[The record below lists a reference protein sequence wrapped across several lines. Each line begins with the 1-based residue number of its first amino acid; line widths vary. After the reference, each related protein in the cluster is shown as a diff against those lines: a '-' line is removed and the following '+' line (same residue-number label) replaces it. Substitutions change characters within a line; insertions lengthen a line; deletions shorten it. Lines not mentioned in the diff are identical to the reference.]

1 MFTSP
6 HKKFRHVFRDL
17 TGTCFFWSLFVSLG
31 SILFLTGCRNSEPLS
46 LEASPIVA
54 MIDGEEITQ
63 DDFLL
68 AFRELQFGKEMD
80 EQSEEG
86 RKIKRSVLDRLIEE
100 KLILAEAGRLK
111 LTVPDNEL
119 DHEINLIRRGFPEED
134 FNRLLEDQS
143 ISFADWKEQLRR
155 EMRGRKVI
163 ESTVPRN
170 FEISDEEIKTFY
182 GKNRE
187 EFREQETVRARHIV
201 VQSEQ
206 TALDIRERLGQGES
220 FEELARKYS
229 FSPDKD
235 RGGDMGFFSKE
246 GMPEEFDIV
255 FNLKINE
262 ISPVVQTPYGH
273 HIFKLEE
280 RRKSRLVPLEG
291 ARDKINRHLSDLRH
305 EKLFALW
312 VEGLRERARITIN
325 EGILHKPSERALSR
339 ND

>member
-6 HKKFRHVFRDL
+6 HKKLRYVFREW
-17 TGTCFFWSLFVSLG
+17 TGTCFFWGLFAPLG
-31 SILFLTGCRNSEPLS
+31 GILFLAGCSKSEPLP

-54 MIDGEEITQ
+54 MIDGAEITQ
-63 DDFLL
+63 DDFLI
-68 AFRELQFGKEMD
+68 AFRELQFGKEID
-80 EQSEEG
+80 EESEEG
-86 RKIKRSVLDRLIEE
+86 RKIKRSILERLIEE

-119 DHEINLIRRGFPEED
+119 DNEINLIRRGFPEED
-134 FNRLLEDQS
+134 FNRLLEDQN

-170 FEISDEEIKTFY
+170 FEISDEEIKNFY
-182 GKNRE
+182 GENRE

-206 TALDIRERLGQGES
+206 TALDIQGRLAQGES
-220 FEELARKYS
+220 FEKLAREYS

-235 RGGDMGFFSKE
+235 QGGDMGFFSKE
-246 GMPEEFDIV
+246 GMPEEFDVV

-280 RRKSRLVPLEG
+280 RRKARLVPLEG
-291 ARDKINRHLSDLRH
+291 ARDKITRHLSDLRH
-305 EKLFALW
+305 EKLFTLW

-325 EGILHKPSERALSR
+325 LGILHKPSGRALSK